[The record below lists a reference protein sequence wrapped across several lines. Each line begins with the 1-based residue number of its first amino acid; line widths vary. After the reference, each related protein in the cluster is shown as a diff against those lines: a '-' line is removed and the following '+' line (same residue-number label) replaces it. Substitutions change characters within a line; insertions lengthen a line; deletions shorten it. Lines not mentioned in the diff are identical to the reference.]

1 MPKVEELPLVAQKE
15 IKAKTGQAPAIGLE
29 AQKKKVGFFERLANV
44 GKSFAESEEV
54 PAKREPEFDRPWGEL
69 PKGRT
74 AEPPQADDEQDEPRG
89 LRIDR
94 PRTDKPL
101 VVKPRL
107 VEVKTA
113 SAAGDDAEMAD
124 ESLVDDDLEI
134 PAFLRRRAN

>member
-1 MPKVEELPLVAQKE
+1 M
-15 IKAKTGQAPAIGLE
+15 GLE
-29 AQKKKVGFFERLANV
+29 AHKKKVGFFERLANV
-44 GKSFAESEEV
+44 GRSFAESEEM
-54 PAKREPEFDRPWGEL
+54 PAKREPKFDRPWGEL
-69 PKGRT
+69 PKTKT
-74 AEPPQADDEQDEPRG
+74 AEPPQVDDEPDELDEPRG
-89 LRIDR
+89 LSIDR

-113 SAAGDDAEMAD
+113 SAAGEDAEMTD